1 MAEQNNRQQQEA
13 GQPRQ
18 QEAPGTHQ
26 QGPVARPCPKDCRR
40 CSMQQQVCCSSM
52 LSFQMF
58 EVMNS
63 VIQRL
68 DAQTQQITGLER
80 RLQAIQGTESELS
93 SPQPVQGDLF
103 AGEE

>member
-18 QEAPGTHQ
+18 QEAAGARQ

-68 DAQTQQITGLER
+68 DAQTQQITDLER
-80 RLQAIQGTESELS
+80 RLQAIHGTESELS

-103 AGEE
+103 AEAE